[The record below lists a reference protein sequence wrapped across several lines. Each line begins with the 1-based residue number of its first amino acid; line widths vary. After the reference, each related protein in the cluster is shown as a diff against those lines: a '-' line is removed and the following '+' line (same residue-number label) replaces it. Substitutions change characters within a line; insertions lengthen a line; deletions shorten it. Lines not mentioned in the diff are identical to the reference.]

1 MAVVYRQEELDKL
14 LECGDREIT
23 LCSGIFCVRRA
34 SGVVF
39 RRIGPVKVKV
49 DCTERQAEALG
60 LEFIGFMPEFE
71 AEVYK
76 SEQRTSMPCG
86 ADGTEYSFGSG
97 SVAGGGMS
105 LEIGTG
111 TIVKVFGYGV
121 NLI

>member
-34 SGVVF
+34 AGVVF

-49 DCTERQAEALG
+49 DCTARQAEELG
-60 LEFIGFMPEFE
+60 LKFVGFMPEFE
-71 AEVYK
+71 AEECK
-76 SEQRTSMPCG
+76 IFQRTNMTDSVDDTVG
-86 ADGTEYSFGSG
+86 GG
-97 SVAGGGMS
+97 SVAGGGMN

-111 TIVKVFGYGV
+111 TTLKVFGYGI